1 MFMLTP
7 MEGTVLAAGI
17 LAVTMVLVLGVL
29 FAFPRSRRE
38 VSGYVSCPVLSR
50 RLGARLVHNVWT
62 RRFER
67 VVRCDALGGYAPV
80 TCSQRCLRRRVTV
93 PA

>member
-1 MFMLTP
+1 MFTLTP
-7 MEGTVLAAGI
+7 MESALLSAWI
-17 LAVTMVLVLGVL
+17 LVVTIALVLGVL

-38 VSGYVSCPVLSR
+38 VSEYVSCPVLSR

-67 VVRCDALGGYAPV
+67 VVRCDALGRYAPV
-80 TCSQRCLRRRVTV
+80 TCNQRCLRRRVTV